1 MRERRWAQ
9 LPEKRLEMV
18 VKEEQG
24 TSRGYGPSFFLPH
37 VENKSTSLLYVHSAL
52 QEKLL
57 FS

>member
-1 MRERRWAQ
+1 MRERRWTQ

-24 TSRGYGPSFFLPH
+24 TSRGYGPSSFLPH
-37 VENKSTSLLYVHSAL
+37 VENKSTRLLYVHIAL